1 MKSTLETYE
10 KEDKF
15 NIKKIS
21 KALLVDMLSI
31 KNLCILNKQQL
42 NPQNTLLQILVA
54 YLNKKYQIK
63 KNGFVKTEPQLG
75 FQNMADISKRQF
87 LAKQ

>member
-42 NPQNTLLQILVA
+42 NPQNTLL
-54 YLNKKYQIK
+54 
-63 KNGFVKTEPQLG
+63 
-75 FQNMADISKRQF
+75 
-87 LAKQ
+87 